1 VSPCQPFEIRMALPD
16 ASKETAVTTGSPLD
30 QRLSEPE
37 FALVGLPHDVEDVK
51 GLADL
56 KF

>member
-1 VSPCQPFEIRMALPD
+1 MALPD